1 MYSELLS
8 AAVCGLDIIPVRVE
22 ADLSHGLP
30 QFIMVGYLNSQVRE
44 SSDRVQAALKN
55 SGISMPVARIMINMS
70 PGDVPK
76 SGTRF
81 DLPVALSILSASGQ
95 IPPDS
100 LSRVMAIGEL
110 SLNGDINPVT
120 GVLPTSMAA
129 RKAGARVLIVP
140 AGNAQ
145 EASFVKDL
153 PIFGAGSLREVIDFL
168 RQGGKISSAVTSYPR
183 PDLNHYTVDFSDI
196 KGQSSVKRAAVI
208 AVSGFHNLLLIG
220 PPGAGKSM
228 VAKRIPTI
236 LPKLTMDEA
245 LEISQIYS
253 IAGLLDSDHPLMT
266 SRPFR
271 HPHHTATS
279 VALSGGGK
287 VPVPGEVTL
296 AHRGVLF
303 LDELPEFSRNSL
315 EILRQPLE
323 DREITISRLTGSY
336 RYPASF
342 LLLAAMNPCPCGYFP
357 DSDRCSCTRSQIRR
371 YQSRISHPLLDRIDI
386 GCICHEVPFHDL
398 ISPDSECISSE
409 SMRAQVEQAQ
419 SIQKERFKG
428 TRIHFNSEIP
438 SSSVEQYCRLSEKA
452 QKEIGNYFTTSG
464 ASARSYHRIIRVART
479 IADLDASELIL
490 PEHVL
495 EAIAY
500 KTIHP
505 GYWIS

>member
-1 MYSELLS
+1 MYSEILS
-8 AAVCGLDIIPVRVE
+8 AAVCGLDILPVRVE

-44 SSDRVQAALKN
+44 SSDRVQAALQN
-55 SGISMPVARIMINMS
+55 SGVPLPVARIMINMS

-81 DLPVALSILSASGQ
+81 DLPVALSILAASGQ
-95 IPPDS
+95 IPADS
-100 LSRVMAIGEL
+100 LKNVMAIGEL
-110 SLNGDINPVT
+110 SLNGDLNPVT
-120 GVLPTSMAA
+120 GVLPTSMTA
-129 RKAGARVLIVP
+129 RKSGVKLLIVP
-140 AGNAQ
+140 SENAA

-153 PIFGAGSLREVIDFL
+153 SVLGAGSLREVIDFL
-168 RQGGKISSAVTSYPR
+168 RNGGNTHSSAHAFSMP
-183 PDLNHYTVDFSDI
+183 PLNRYTVDFRDI
-196 KGQSSVKRAAVI
+196 KGQQSVKRAAVI
-208 AVSGFHNLLLIG
+208 AVSGFHNLLLLG
-220 PPGAGKSM
+220 PPGSGKSM

-245 LEISQIYS
+245 LEISKIYS
-253 IAGLLDSDHPLMT
+253 IAGLLDSDNPIMT

-287 VPVPGEVTL
+287 IPVPGEVTL

-303 LDELPEFSRNSL
+303 LDELPEFARNSL

-323 DREITISRLTGSY
+323 DREITISRLCGSY

-357 DSDRCSCTRSQIRR
+357 DTERCSCTRSQIRR
-371 YQSRISHPLLDRIDI
+371 YQNRISHPLLDRIDI
-386 GCICHEVPFHDL
+386 SCICHEVSFHDL
-398 ISPDSECISSE
+398 ISPDSACISSE
-409 SMRAQVEQAQ
+409 EMRLQVEAAQ
-419 SIQKERFKG
+419 EIQKNRFEG
-428 TRIHFNSEIP
+428 TELHFNSEIP
-438 SSSVEQYCRLSEKA
+438 SSKTRQYCPLSAKA
-452 QKEIGNYFTTSG
+452 ERELEACFSSRHI
-464 ASARSYHRIIRVART
+464 SARSCHRILRVART
-479 IADLDASELIL
+479 IADLDSSEIIL

-495 EAIAY
+495 EAVSY

-505 GYWIS
+505 QYWIS